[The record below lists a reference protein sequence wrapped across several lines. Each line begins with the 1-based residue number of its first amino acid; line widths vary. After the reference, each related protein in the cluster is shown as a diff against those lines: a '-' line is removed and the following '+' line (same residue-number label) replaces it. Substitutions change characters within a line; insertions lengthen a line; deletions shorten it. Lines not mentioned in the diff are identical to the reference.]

1 MPEPTT
7 PAPVSGPGALSQ
19 RTDGGPASQGSK
31 YVAGMPYG
39 EGADFMDLQSSA
51 KMEGSAPVR
60 ALSPGAVR
68 QAVQSNAP
76 QSGVVPFGAPTQNPD
91 QPITHGAD
99 AGVGPG
105 MDSLG
110 LNTGNQVQDNA
121 FKQQLASYM
130 PALMYIASRPDTS
143 PETRTAIKELR
154 ENM

>member
-1 MPEPTT
+1 
-7 PAPVSGPGALSQ
+7 
-19 RTDGGPASQGSK
+19 
-31 YVAGMPYG
+31 MPYG

-51 KMEGSAPVR
+51 KMEASAPVR

-99 AGVGPG
+99 AGAGPG